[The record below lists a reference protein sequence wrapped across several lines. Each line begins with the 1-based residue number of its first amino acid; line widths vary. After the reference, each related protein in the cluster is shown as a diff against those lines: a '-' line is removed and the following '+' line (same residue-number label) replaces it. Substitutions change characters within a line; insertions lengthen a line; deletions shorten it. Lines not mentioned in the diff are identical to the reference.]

1 MANQSGGFEGEGAE
15 EAAVAFGGEPQ
26 EVPDGFTSDAETP
39 SAQELD
45 AREERFTGPR
55 KPMGPEEEEG
65 VPPTVP
71 DEG

>member
-1 MANQSGGFEGEGAE
+1 MADQSKGYEGEGAQ
-15 EAAVAFGGEPQ
+15 EAAVAFAGEPQ
-26 EVPDGFTSDAETP
+26 EVAAGFTSDAEPP